1 MARSGWSRW
10 AAASPRAETHM
21 FILVRHGQSESNA
34 GLPTLHPET
43 IELTELGRAQAGLT
57 AAVLPRPAL
66 IATSSYRRAQATAEP
81 FRCRWPAVSTT
92 VWPVHEFTFLDPVRW
107 SGTTAADRRA
117 AVNAYW
123 DRADPLYVDAPGCE
137 SFAELLERAM
147 DLTRLVRT
155 VAGEPVVIFTHAM
168 FVRALVWVLTHG
180 PRCVAGGGMTRFREF
195 ARGYSLPN
203 CSILAIETGA
213 RAICHSVSLDHL
225 PAQLLSE

>member
-1 MARSGWSRW
+1 
-10 AAASPRAETHM
+10 M

-43 IELTELGRAQAGLT
+43 IELTELGRTQAGLT
-57 AAVLPRPAL
+57 AAVLPRPSL

-81 FRCRWPAVSTT
+81 FRCRWPTVSTT

-123 DRADPLYVDAPGCE
+123 DRADPLYVDGPGCE

-147 DLTRLVRT
+147 DLTRLVGT
-155 VAGEPVVIFTHAM
+155 VAEEPVVVFTHAM
-168 FVRALVWVLTHG
+168 FVRAFAWAVTVGLRDITG
-180 PRCVAGGGMTRFREF
+180 DGMREFREF
-195 ARGYSLPN
+195 SRGFSLPN
-203 CSILAIETGA
+203 CSILAVDTGA
-213 RAICHSVSLDHL
+213 RASCKLVSVEHL